1 MSRGDREELELGT
14 FEVTSGKIIV
24 KDPCYDDAY
33 GSTFPAKNGTW
44 VGSIHVTK
52 GARSARVSALE
63 ARAPGRHNTLVE
75 VCKEGVDSGQMGVFD
90 SSKADAS
97 VDDDYEDICA
107 MTLETP
113 YGGIIKQYGVVSGTA
128 YGDGEYPVMVSRDI
142 LTGEVTSVLIEFEDP
157 DDSSGDYP
165 DEDEFIEDE
174 RDEDPI
180 EDDK

>member
-1 MSRGDREELELGT
+1 MPREDSDALEVGT

-44 VGSIHVTK
+44 IGIIHVAK
-52 GARSARVSALE
+52 GRSARVSAIE
-63 ARAPGRHNTLVE
+63 ARAAGYRHNTLTE
-75 VCKEGVDSGQMGVFD
+75 VCREGVDSGQMGVFD

-97 VDDDYEDICA
+97 VEDDYEDICT
-107 MTLETP
+107 MTLKTP

-128 YGDGEYPVMVSRDI
+128 YGDGEYPVMVSRD
-142 LTGEVTSVLIEFEDP
+142 LSTGEVTSVLVEFEAP
-157 DDSSGDYP
+157 DDSDGDYP